1 MSTKRRKVDAE
12 CRGFQDT
19 WTEKY
24 FFIQHFG
31 NPICIICH
39 GSVAVNKEFNIKRHY
54 ETKHPK
60 FREISG
66 QMRMDEV
73 HKLKLSLEKQSS
85 LFQKGNIE
93 SEKNTRASYEVSR
106 LIAENM
112 KPFTDGDFVK
122 KCLIAVVDIVCP
134 EKKTLFSNVSLSA
147 RTVTRRIEEMSAD
160 MNSCLKDH
168 FKNFDFFSIAL
179 DESTDITDTAQLAVF
194 VRGVNKTFD
203 IVEEFVQLVPIK
215 GSTTG
220 ADILKALLQCTTD
233 MQLDLLKLV
242 SVTTDGAPAMVG
254 KNKGAVAL
262 LQKHL
267 EGLGIKHNVRKVH
280 CIIHQEALCAKKSNL
295 KDVMD
300 VVVKA
305 VNVILSRG
313 LNHRQF
319 RQLLS
324 EAENQYGDLLYFCDV
339 RWLSRGAMLERVYA
353 LREDIATFLES
364 KNLNATEFRDLKWLS
379 RLAFLVDLTS
389 HLNHLNL
396 QLQGKD
402 QLIHD
407 MWRHI
412 TAFEIKLRLWE
423 CQLEKSN
430 YAHFPTL
437 EETKP
442 TNSNI
447 FVNVIRDLR
456 TDFFSRFADLRS
468 NTVDFKLFG
477 TPFDVEVNTVPD
489 NFQMEL
495 IEMQC
500 NDLLKSKFDAEGVSL
515 LEFYKKY
522 LLESG
527 LYTNLTDHAKKMA
540 SMFGSTYTCEQ
551 LFSKMTYTKNK
562 LRSRITDVHLENVLR
577 LASSNSTISPDLEK
591 LSSTKQHQVS
601 H

>member
-1 MSTKRRKVDAE
+1 
-12 CRGFQDT
+12 
-19 WTEKY
+19 
-24 FFIQHFG
+24 
-31 NPICIICH
+31 
-39 GSVAVNKEFNIKRHY
+39 
-54 ETKHPK
+54 
-60 FREISG
+60 
-66 QMRMDEV
+66 
-73 HKLKLSLEKQSS
+73 
-85 LFQKGNIE
+85 
-93 SEKNTRASYEVSR
+93 
-106 LIAENM
+106 
-112 KPFTDGDFVK
+112 
-122 KCLIAVVDIVCP
+122 
-134 EKKTLFSNVSLSA
+134 
-147 RTVTRRIEEMSAD
+147 

-168 FKNFDFFSIAL
+168 CKNFQFFSIAL
-179 DESTDITDTAQLAVF
+179 DESTDTTDTAQLAVF

-215 GSTTG
+215 GTTTG
-220 ADILKALLQCTTD
+220 ADILKALLQCNTD
-233 MQLDLLKLV
+233 MKLDLLKLV

-280 CIIHQEALCAKKSNL
+280 CIIHQEALCAKTSNL

-364 KNLNATEFRDLKWLS
+364 KNVNATEFRDPKWLS

-396 QLQGKD
+396 LLQGKN

-407 MWRHI
+407 MWRYI
-412 TAFEIKLRLWE
+412 TAFETKLRLWE

-456 TDFFSRFADLRS
+456 TDFFSRFADIRS
-468 NTVDFKLFG
+468 HTVDFKLFG

-495 IEMQC
+495 IDIQC
-500 NDLLKSKFDAEGVSL
+500 NDLLKSKFHAEGVSL

-522 LLESG
+522 LLEPG

-551 LFSKMTYTKNK
+551 LFSKMKYTKSK
-562 LRSRITDVHLENVLR
+562 LRTRITDVHLENVLR
-577 LASSNSTISPDLEK
+577 LASSNSTISPDVEK
-591 LSSTKQHQVS
+591 LSSPKQHQVS